1 MLRAQDVSHAYGDI
15 VSLRDVS
22 LDIDEGEIL
31 CLLGPSGCGK
41 TTLLRIIA
49 GLETE
54 YDGNIA
60 FEGDDI
66 RLIPAHKRGFGLMFQ
81 DFALFPH
88 LSVAE
93 NIAYGLKRLGLKRKA
108 IGEEVRSLMRRVGLD
123 DLDERDVASLSGGQ
137 KQRVALAR
145 SLAPNPRLLML
156 DEPLGSLDAQ
166 LRDQLALELRR
177 IVKSAGLSAIYV
189 THDHREAYAVADRI
203 AVMNKGR
210 VYQHDAPRD
219 LYRRPRCEFVAR
231 FLGMSNIFSTSDSR
245 IREMPG
251 ADEAMWAGASS
262 VLVHPMGIGL
272 ADDKDSGAPG
282 IDSIVENAIFRGAF
296 VDVRV
301 VTATGLR
308 LSFALADVSASV
320 GDSLRIGVE
329 RDAIMP
335 LADSVV

>member
-1 MLRAQDVSHAYGDI
+1 MLRARDVSHAYGDT
-15 VSLRDVS
+15 VSLRDVA
-22 LDIDEGEIL
+22 LAVDDGEIL

-49 GLETE
+49 GLEPK
-54 YDGNIA
+54 YQGAIA
-60 FEGDDI
+60 FDGADI
-66 RLIPAHKRGFGLMFQ
+66 RPIPAHKRGFGLMFQ

-93 NIAYGLKRLGLKRKA
+93 NIAYGLKRLGMERKA
-108 IGEEVRSLMRRVGLD
+108 IGEEVRSLMRRVGLA
-123 DLDERDVASLSGGQ
+123 DLDKRDVASLSGGQ

-189 THDHREAYAVADRI
+189 THDHREAYAIADSI
-203 AVMNKGR
+203 AVMNEGK
-210 VYQHDAPRD
+210 VIQHDAPRD

-231 FLGMSNIFSTSDSR
+231 FLGMSNVLPTSDGR
-245 IREMPG
+245 MRELLG
-251 ADEAMWAGASS
+251 ADEAAWAGASS
-262 VLVHPMGIGL
+262 VLIHPMGITL
-272 ADDKDSGAPG
+272 ADDKDSGALA
-282 IDSIVENAIFRGAF
+282 IDSIVKDAIFRGAF
-296 VDVRV
+296 ADVTA
-301 VTATGLR
+301 VTATGLP
-308 LSFALADVSASV
+308 LSFTLADVSVSV

-329 RDAIMP
+329 SDAVMP
-335 LADSVV
+335 LADSIV

>member
-1 MLRAQDVSHAYGDI
+1 MLRAQGVSHAYGDI
-15 VSLRDVS
+15 VSLRKAS
-22 LDIDEGEIL
+22 LEIDEGEIL

-49 GLETE
+49 GLENDYE
-54 YDGNIA
+54 GVIA
-60 FEGDDI
+60 LKGDDI
-66 RLIPAHKRGFGLMFQ
+66 RSIPAHKRGFGLMFQ

-93 NIAYGLKRLGLKRKA
+93 NIAYGLKRLGRKRKA
-108 IGEEVRSLMRRVGLD
+108 ISDEVYSLMRRVGLD
-123 DLDERDVASLSGGQ
+123 ALDERDVATLSGGQ

-145 SLAPNPRLLML
+145 SLAPNPSLLML

-177 IVKSAGLSAIYV
+177 IVKGAGVSAIYV

-231 FLGMSNIFSTSDSR
+231 FLGLTNVYPTGDSR
-245 IREMPG
+245 IREMLG
-251 ADEAMWAGASS
+251 ADEAWWGSAKSI
-262 VLVHPMGIGL
+262 LIHPMGITL
-272 ADDKDSGAPG
+272 ANDSDSMALR
-282 IDSIVENAIFRGAF
+282 IDAVVENAIFRGAYI
-296 VDVRV
+296 DVRAE
-301 VTATGLR
+301 TASGLR
-308 LSFALADVSASV
+308 LAFALADMPVSV
-320 GDSLRIGVE
+320 GDSLRISVE
-329 RDAIMP
+329 RDAIIP
-335 LADSVV
+335 LSESV